1 MKILR
6 KKTAKEKEVSFEVD
20 FERRRIS
27 GRFSLL
33 FGDQIACVACVER
46 GRGNL
51 GARSSLARGLAH
63 YFPSH
68 SVSNRKYVRPP
79 KQTLVL
85 WALSRV
91 HNVSGGWGGGVLQ
104 KWYTGRLHPEIR
116 PLNCPFIYRFDKKV
130 PPFVYLLLINDTPFT
145 HQV

>member
-1 MKILR
+1 MKILL
-6 KKTAKEKEVSFEVD
+6 KKTAKEKEVSFGVD

-91 HNVSGGWGGGVLQ
+91 HNVSGGWGGGGGTTKMV
-104 KWYTGRLHPEIR
+104 YGEA
-116 PLNCPFIYRFDKKV
+116 
-130 PPFVYLLLINDTPFT
+130 PPGDSTP
-145 HQV
+145 